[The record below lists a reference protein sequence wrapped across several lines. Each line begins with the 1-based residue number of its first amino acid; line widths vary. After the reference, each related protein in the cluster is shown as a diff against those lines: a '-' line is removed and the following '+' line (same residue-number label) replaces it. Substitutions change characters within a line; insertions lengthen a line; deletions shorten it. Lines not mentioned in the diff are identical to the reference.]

1 MLRDL
6 HISRTGKMN
15 AQELVEKCRSEKFQA
30 QLAVLGLDIK
40 DGSLFEVVLHTITED
55 GHIGIETF
63 MQVCMRMKGAATRL
77 DSQGMLL
84 KM

>member
-1 MLRDL
+1 MRDL

-15 AQELVEKCRSEKFQA
+15 AQELVEECRSEKFQA

-40 DGSLFEVVLHTITED
+40 DGPLFEVVLHTINED
-55 GHIGIETF
+55 GHTGIETF

-77 DSQGMLL
+77 DSQSMLL